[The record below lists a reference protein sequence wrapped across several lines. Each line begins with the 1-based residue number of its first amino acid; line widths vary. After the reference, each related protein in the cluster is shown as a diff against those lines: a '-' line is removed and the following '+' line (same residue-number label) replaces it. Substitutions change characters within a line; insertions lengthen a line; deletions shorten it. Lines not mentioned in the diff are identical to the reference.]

1 VKGRVA
7 LWGVANF
14 CASRHFPGAMT
25 DTTATRQAV
34 HTTTFTV
41 LFAISFSH
49 LLNDMMQSLL
59 PAIYPSLKA
68 DFHLSF
74 TQIGVITLVNQITAS
89 LLQPAVGYF
98 SDLKPRPYSL
108 ATGMVATLIGLLML
122 SVSGSYIMILF
133 SVMLIG
139 VGSAVFHPE
148 SSRVA
153 RMASGG
159 RHGLAQSLFQVGGN
173 TGSAFGPLLAAVL
186 VATYGQHSIAW
197 AGALAVLGIVILY
210 NVGTWYKNHGLARLR
225 SSRAHEEHGLPRGKI
240 VMSMVI
246 LLLLI
251 FSKYFY
257 LASIT
262 SYYTFYL
269 IHTFHVSV
277 QTAQIH
283 LFIFLAAVAAGT
295 LAGGPLGDKFGRKYV
310 IWLSILG
317 ILPFTMALPYA
328 NLFWTS
334 ILSVIIGMVMASAF
348 PAIVVYAQ
356 ELLPGRVGM
365 ISGLFFGFS
374 FGMGGIGAAVLGL
387 LADHTDIS
395 FVYKICAFLPAIG
408 LLTMF
413 LPNIGSHKPALL
425 PMVDLEP

>member
-1 VKGRVA
+1 MSDAAVA
-7 LWGVANF
+7 
-14 CASRHFPGAMT
+14 RQ
-25 DTTATRQAV
+25 TA
-34 HTTTFTV
+34 HNTTFAV

-49 LLNDMMQSLL
+49 LLNDMMQSLI
-59 PAIYPSLKA
+59 PAIYPNLKA

-74 TQIGVITLVNQITAS
+74 AQIGIITLVNQITAS
-89 LLQPAVGYF
+89 LLQPAVGYV
-98 SDLKPRPYSL
+98 SDLRPRPYSL
-108 ATGMVATLIGLLML
+108 ATGMIATLFGLLLL
-122 SVSGSYIMILF
+122 SVAGSYPVILIA
-133 SVMLIG
+133 VMLVG

-173 TGSAFGPLLAAVL
+173 TGSAIGPLLAAAL
-186 VATYGQHSIAW
+186 VAVYGQHSVAW
-197 AGALAVLGIVILY
+197 AGGLALLGILILY
-210 NVGTWYKNHGLARLR
+210 NVGTWYKHHGLARMR
-225 SSRAHEEHGLPRGKI
+225 SARPHEDHGLSHRKI
-240 VMSMVI
+240 VTSMVI
-246 LLLLI
+246 LLMLI

-269 IHTFHVSV
+269 IHTFHLSV
-277 QTAQIH
+277 RSAQVH

-317 ILPFTMALPYA
+317 ILPFTLALPYA

-334 ILSVIIGMVMASAF
+334 ILSVIIGMGVASAF

-374 FGMGGIGAAVLGL
+374 FGMGGIGAAVLGW
-387 LADHTDIS
+387 LADLTDIT
-395 FVYKICAFLPAIG
+395 FVYKVCSILPAIG

-413 LPNIGSHKPALL
+413 LPNIGGHKPV
-425 PMVDLEP
+425 PIPVVDPEP

>member
-1 VKGRVA
+1 
-7 LWGVANF
+7 
-14 CASRHFPGAMT
+14 MT
-25 DTTATRQAV
+25 DTAAARQAV
-34 HTTTFTV
+34 HNTTFAV

-49 LLNDMMQSLL
+49 LLNDMMQSLI
-59 PAIYPSLKA
+59 PAIYPNLKA

-74 TQIGVITLVNQITAS
+74 AQIGVITLVNQITAS
-89 LLQPAVGYF
+89 LLQPAVGYV
-98 SDLKPRPYSL
+98 SDLRPRPYSL
-108 ATGMVATLIGLLML
+108 ATGMIATLLGLLLL
-122 SVSGSYIMILF
+122 SVANSYAMILF

-173 TGSAFGPLLAAVL
+173 TGSAIGPLLAAAL
-186 VATYGQHSIAW
+186 VAVYGQHSVAW
-197 AGALAVLGIVILY
+197 AGALALLGILILY
-210 NVGTWYKNHGLARLR
+210 NVGTWYKHHGLARMR
-225 SSRAHEEHGLPRGKI
+225 SARAHEDHGLSRNKI
-240 VMSMVI
+240 VTSMVI

-269 IHTFHVSV
+269 IHTFHLSV
-277 QTAQIH
+277 RSAQVH

-317 ILPFTMALPYA
+317 ILPFTLVLPYA

-334 ILSVIIGMVMASAF
+334 VLSVIIGMVMASAF

-374 FGMGGIGAAVLGL
+374 FGMGGIGAAVLGW
-387 LADHTDIS
+387 LADLTDIT
-395 FVYKICAFLPAIG
+395 FVYKVCSVLPAIG
-408 LLTMF
+408 LLTAF
-413 LPNIGSHKPALL
+413 LPNLVGHKPAPIPL
-425 PMVDLEP
+425 VDPEP

>member
-1 VKGRVA
+1 
-7 LWGVANF
+7 
-14 CASRHFPGAMT
+14 MT
-25 DTTATRQAV
+25 DTAAVRQTA
-34 HTTTFTV
+34 HNTTFVV
-41 LFAISFSH
+41 LFAIAFSH
-49 LLNDMMQSLL
+49 LLNDMMQSLI
-59 PAIYPSLKA
+59 PAIYPNLKA

-74 TQIGVITLVNQITAS
+74 AQIGIITLVNQITAS
-89 LLQPAVGYF
+89 LLQPAVGYV
-98 SDLKPRPYSL
+98 SDLRPRPYSL
-108 ATGMVATLIGLLML
+108 ATGMIATLIGLLVL
-122 SVSGSYIMILF
+122 SVAGSYLVILF

-173 TGSAFGPLLAAVL
+173 TGSAIGPLLAAAL
-186 VATYGQHSIAW
+186 VAVYGQHSVAW
-197 AGALAVLGIVILY
+197 AGGLALLGILILY
-210 NVGTWYKNHGLARLR
+210 NVGTWYKHHGLARLHG
-225 SSRAHEEHGLPRGKI
+225 SRAHEDHGLPRGKI
-240 VMSMVI
+240 ATSIVI
-246 LLLLI
+246 LLMLI

-269 IHTFHVSV
+269 IHTFHLSV
-277 QTAQIH
+277 RSAQVH

-295 LAGGPLGDKFGRKYV
+295 LAGGPLGDRFGRKYV
-310 IWLSILG
+310 IWFSILG
-317 ILPFTMALPYA
+317 ILPFTLALPYA

-334 ILSVIIGMVMASAF
+334 ILSVIIGIVMASAF

-374 FGMGGIGAAVLGL
+374 FGMGGIGAAVLGW
-387 LADHTDIS
+387 LADLTDIV
-395 FVYKICAFLPAIG
+395 FVYKVCAFLPAIG

-413 LPNIGSHKPALL
+413 LPNIGSHKQVPL
-425 PMVDLEP
+425 PVVDPEP

>member
-1 VKGRVA
+1 
-7 LWGVANF
+7 
-14 CASRHFPGAMT
+14 MT
-25 DTTATRQAV
+25 DTAAARQTA
-34 HTTTFTV
+34 HNTTFAI

-49 LLNDMMQSLL
+49 LLNDMMQSLI
-59 PAIYPSLKA
+59 PAIYPNLKA

-74 TQIGVITLVNQITAS
+74 AQIGIISLVNQITAS

-98 SDLKPRPYSL
+98 SDLKPKPYSL
-108 ATGMVATLIGLLML
+108 ATGMIATLFGLLML
-122 SVSGSYIMILF
+122 SVANSYLMILF

-173 TGSAFGPLLAAVL
+173 TGSAIGPLLAAVL
-186 VATYGQHSIAW
+186 VVRYGQHSVAW
-197 AGALAVLGIVILY
+197 AGALALLGIVILY
-210 NVGTWYKNHGLARLR
+210 NVGTWYKHHGLARMKGA
-225 SSRAHEEHGLPRGKI
+225 RAHEDHGLPKSK
-240 VMSMVI
+240 VMTSMVI
-246 LLLLI
+246 LLMLI

-277 QTAQIH
+277 QTAQVH

-317 ILPFTMALPYA
+317 ILPFTLALPYA

-334 ILSVIIGMVMASAF
+334 ILSVIIGMGVASAF

-374 FGMGGIGAAVLGL
+374 FGMGGIGAAVLGE
-387 LADHTDIS
+387 LADLTDIV
-395 FVYKICAFLPAIG
+395 FVYKVCSVLPAIG
-408 LLTMF
+408 LLTAF
-413 LPNIGSHKPALL
+413 LPNLVTHKPA
-425 PMVDLEP
+425 PIPVVDPEP